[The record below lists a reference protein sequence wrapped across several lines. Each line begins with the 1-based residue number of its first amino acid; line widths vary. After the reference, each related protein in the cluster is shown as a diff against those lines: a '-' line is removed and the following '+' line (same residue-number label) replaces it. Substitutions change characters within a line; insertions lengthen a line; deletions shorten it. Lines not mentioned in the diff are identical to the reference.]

1 MEERGLIKR
10 ARNYFKSELR
20 LRIDHIWLRHRTSRK
35 KNGSLPQEKKLAMS
49 RQKKKNWSEIRP
61 CKIQTW
67 TFSLNIWNILLNTFK
82 TFDILYLYYIYL
94 YRICIRFSH
103 KLGLGSATLFQMT
116 LLRSRLINT
125 KVYNIFVFTRVQYLL
140 VFDYI
145 LYVQEVVTHFV
156 WWVTYMKW
164 VTTSWTHITKTMR
177 FYLGVTINYKI
188 NYNKNILHGDIKVLL
203 KNLAL
208 YSIW

>member
-35 KNGSLPQEKKLAMS
+35 KNGSLPQDTS

-82 TFDILYLYYIYL
+82 TFDILYLYYIYNFIEL
-94 YRICIRFSH
+94 YSILSETRFV
-103 KLGLGSATLFQMT
+103 SATLFQMT